1 VGGRWLGGGCGALRG
16 IALAWLRRHRIE
28 VREYFGGDALKEQ
41 TTLGH
46 VIAEV
51 AFHHAGVDEGF
62 EETGFNV
69 ERTFLGGL
77 HEWDEFFEKL
87 GFSRCWLFW
96 RGSTRQKSSAS
107 RKYFPS
113 PQESFL

>member
-1 VGGRWLGGGCGALRG
+1 
-16 IALAWLRRHRIE
+16 
-28 VREYFGGDALKEQ
+28 
-41 TTLGH
+41 
-46 VIAEV
+46 
-51 AFHHAGVDEGF
+51 
-62 EETGFNV
+62 
-69 ERTFLGGL
+69 L